1 MTEPILN
8 TNLFNEGAEN
18 EEKEGGSSVFF
29 AKIARRL
36 LSVFFPPP
44 AGDQPVRTT
53 GPLAPQKK
61 THALL
66 SPGFGE
72 KGPPRHNEDAPSLAA
87 RASHLEFSLLTD
99 LRASEAEGGGGGDKG
114 AGIGSAGSFAVP
126 TGFFS
131 RNPVLLRL
139 QTPPRWGCPKSRAPH
154 RRVLP
159 RAHSAQSQFS
169 RGSLEKAWRGVWDSL
184 AVS

>member
-87 RASHLEFSLLTD
+87 RASHVEFSLLTD

-139 QTPPRWGCPKSRAPH
+139 QTPSRWGCPKSRAPH